1 MQGFITVYA
10 SDCDTESYNLARRL
24 MSERNYDVKELV
36 PIRSSFKNLEEK
48 LIEKGVEPG
57 TLSGILIGKFLS
69 FFKHSFSIFF

>member
-1 MQGFITVYA
+1 
-10 SDCDTESYNLARRL
+10 